1 MVLNWIKNE
10 EGEKSWDHPWSTDE
24 IRLKQHEW
32 SLAGDV
38 GLLRHLEKFSETLTS
53 RVKSTQE
60 NLDSLTS
67 DLNET
72 TVLIDNVTNA
82 SLALANTQF
91 IESRVYEDDPS
102 SENHQKKKTETVD
115 VQRELTEA
123 EMIAIVS
130 ENIQR
135 GLQIMDEKYDR
146 LEVVASDDS
155 DDENPTQSMV
165 SVPSFILRPKDP
177 YKDRPLPYVI
187 GSDKWQASNKIGIE
201 SSSSESEAPDNEEDD
216 DDDEST
222 EDDKITHI
230 FNSTQRNNLL
240 AKRSSL
246 SSSESSDFND
256 KSNNTNK
263 LASGPSSTTDKMYT
277 RSQDTLNSTS
287 EIDTPIEVKGKSS
300 GRDAPGFAE
309 ELAKRLGSVLPG
321 AKVDSSKADVDR
333 SSINRSNDD
342 LFDNEE
348 KNEED
353 IFNVKKDKLFS
364 DGGLFDEDVPNS
376 LWNNK
381 PLRRPQSNIIPA
393 KAKPKSSIDDL
404 FGDVDS
410 DDSDDI
416 FAPRSSTK
424 STTVVDKTGV
434 SDKPKNESV
443 STNRFSGID
452 QTATEK
458 VATSTPDINT
468 SVPNLFDDD
477 EDDSLFNSVKN
488 SAPVR
493 SPEAV
498 RSSPRGRVPGVLI
511 SQADLLSSSL
521 GSKIFQRAR
530 QDSSESS
537 ETEESVGFKGE
548 GDRNASAVTVDNVS
562 RSSSVSSKSNATQ
575 SRENDKSTSRSN
587 ASSTI
592 AGNRIH
598 VSRESSDSSGISVP
612 PLSISSNLS
621 TSLGLER
628 PQMESTR
635 LISEELS
642 RERLTSDSLLNQ
654 RSRQQGEEVNF
665 GRDVSTPASGAV
677 QEHLTTNSS
686 SNSKSN
692 ANSKEVNIFDDDVFS
707 PPPLPKS
714 DIKSKSK
721 VVSLF
726 DDSDSGDDLFL
737 NTSSGSRSQK
747 SADVLAYSNN
757 NLLNKQELAQEAKSK
772 INQTKLKHSLFAD
785 DNDKIEDIFGSADD
799 SDIDIFARQKSKSN
813 TSVTRVSS
821 DLPANKANEEIKIA
835 DKKSLASGSGPPSFV
850 SNKSSLSERKTLSIF
865 DDSDEEDDDLFS
877 TNTKITKKPSNMF
890 YGGGITP
897 SGGGMSDDAD
907 DLFAKST
914 STLTENKL
922 QEEKEDKKAV
932 EEEEAV
938 EEAASPK
945 KDFAEA
951 VTLVEGEKKSKI
963 KLNEKQNNSD
973 QVLPS
978 VDVTHV
984 NLHSQSR
991 RLFDDYAGEVS
1002 DDEDSLFGK
1011 PSAKSNVKS
1020 GGFAVV
1026 NDSVVNIKETKI
1038 TSVQITSERVD
1049 NCSDTETNS
1058 VSTTDGGKMSR
1069 INDNDTKIRIPPKSL
1084 KIKLPA
1090 VTADDNNESV
1100 SPPRRAVS
1108 GKIKNLMGKM
1118 GDLKILSPT
1127 DTPLTWRKA
1136 AGDNNKLDSEND
1148 NTPDRD
1154 SEDGS
1159 LISVPSTKSPTILS
1173 DENININVSL
1183 SPSIETETAVSFDVP
1198 AQAEP
1203 LTIKGSK
1210 ILQNRARIPV
1220 KRRPQSRQARQ
1231 TALRTSGLD
1240 FDAVDTAGSGAFDS
1254 NDLAS
1259 STTETKAERP
1269 TTRSA
1274 ADDSRDEGVVKNKHH
1289 LNLTT
1294 DDRSE
1299 MSLSKD
1305 GSISITKNTLLSP
1318 STDEED
1324 LFDVPPDLP
1333 EDPPKEDSLFDQALI
1348 LSPVQARRSKT
1359 HFNNDKLHS
1368 SYSVN
1373 KSKVESK
1380 NQLKEADESRK
1391 KDKEDDK
1398 SAPIDPLRDDN
1409 HDPLKDPSQLF
1420 AFVTKTPSPEKGQ
1433 GLLFDEDDSLF
1444 STSKT
1449 EASIAGST
1457 AASVGES
1464 NKKSPLDLFDDD
1476 STSDLFSGPFTKP
1489 VKKPV
1494 KGNAVKSSLFND
1506 FDSED
1511 DDETEDLFASVSSRK
1526 SNQSKSELSDTEIST
1541 KGNAAKQGDD
1551 FEDDEDNEEEL
1562 FFDASEK
1569 QSSDSSKGD
1578 QSPAATTAATTV
1590 TAGSK
1595 KTKLEDIF
1603 GDQSSGED
1611 DIFFTKKPIAK
1622 DKASS
1627 FFSNEGESD
1636 DDLFAIKPATSANPS
1651 QLADNQAPVKKSVTR
1666 DLKKTAEAISEDPLS
1681 ILHDD

>member
-1 MVLNWIKNE
+1 MSGVWL
-10 EGEKSWDHPWSTDE
+10 E
-24 IRLKQHEW
+24 I
-32 SLAGDV
+32 
-38 GLLRHLEKFSETLTS
+38 
-53 RVKSTQE
+53 
-60 NLDSLTS
+60 

-102 SENHQKKKTETVD
+102 SEKHQKKKTETVD
-115 VQRELTEA
+115 VQKELSEA
-123 EMIAIVS
+123 EMIAIVT

-146 LEVVASDDS
+146 LEVIASDDS
-155 DDENPTQSMV
+155 DDENPSQSMV

-201 SSSSESEAPDNEEDD
+201 SSSSESEALDNEEDD
-216 DDDEST
+216 DDDDEST
-222 EDDKITHI
+222 EGDKITHI

-240 AKRSSL
+240 VKRSSL

-263 LASGPSSTTDKMYT
+263 LASGPSSTTDKLYT

-287 EIDTPIEVKGKSS
+287 EIDTPVEVKGKT

-309 ELAKRLGSVLPG
+309 ELAKRLGSVLP
-321 AKVDSSKADVDR
+321 
-333 SSINRSNDD
+333 DD

-348 KNEED
+348 KNED
-353 IFNVKKDKLFS
+353 IFNVKKDKMFS

-393 KAKPKSSIDDL
+393 SIDLPPPIHSVEAKPKSSIDDL

-410 DDSDDI
+410 DDCDDI
-416 FAPRSSTK
+416 FAPRNSSTV
-424 STTVVDKTGV
+424 VVDKTGM
-434 SDKPKNESV
+434 SDKPKNES
-443 STNRFSGID
+443 NRFPIID
-452 QTATEK
+452 QTGTEK

-477 EDDSLFNSVKN
+477 EDDSLFDSVKN

-493 SPEAV
+493 SPEA
-498 RSSPRGRVPGVLI
+498 RVPGVLI

-548 GDRNASAVTVDNVS
+548 GDRNASVVTVDNVS

-575 SRENDKSTSRSN
+575 SRENDKTTSRSN

-654 RSRQQGEEVNF
+654 RSRQQGEEVNS
-665 GRDVSTPASGAV
+665 GRDVSAPASGGAV

-686 SNSKSN
+686 STSKSN
-692 ANSKEVNIFDDDVFS
+692 ASSKEVNIFDDDVFS
-707 PPPLPKS
+707 PPPLPKN

-726 DDSDSGDDLFL
+726 DDSDSGDDLFS

-747 SADVLAYSNN
+747 SADVLTHSNN
-757 NLLNKQELAQEAKSK
+757 NLPHKLAQEAKSK
-772 INQTKLKHSLFAD
+772 INQTKLKHSLFDD

-813 TSVTRVSS
+813 TLVTRVSS
-821 DLPANKANEEIKIA
+821 DLLANKASVNNNTTEEIKVG
-835 DKKSLASGSGPPSFV
+835 DKKSPSFI
-850 SNKSSLSERKTLSIF
+850 SNKSEKKTLSIF

-877 TNTKITKKPSNMF
+877 TNTKIAKKPSDMF

-897 SGGGMSDDAD
+897 SGGEMSDDVD

-914 STLTENKL
+914 STLTKNKL
-922 QEEKEDKKAV
+922 EEEKEK
-932 EEEEAV
+932 EEEEEEEEVKAV

-945 KDFAEA
+945 KDSAEA
-951 VTLVEGEKKSKI
+951 VTLVEGEKKSQV
-963 KLNEKQNNSD
+963 KLDEKQNNSD
-973 QVLPS
+973 HVLPS
-978 VDVTHV
+978 VDV

-991 RLFDDYAGEVS
+991 RLFDDYAGEDS

-1011 PSAKSNVKS
+1011 SNVRS
-1020 GGFAVV
+1020 QGFPVF

-1038 TSVQITSERVD
+1038 TSVQISSERGD
-1049 NCSDTETNS
+1049 NYSDTEANS
-1058 VSTTDGGKMSR
+1058 VSAIDGGKMSR
-1069 INDNDTKIRIPPKSL
+1069 ITDNDTKIRTPPKSL
-1084 KIKLPA
+1084 KIKLPT
-1090 VTADDNNESV
+1090 VTADDDNESV

-1136 AGDNNKLDSEND
+1136 AGDNNK
-1148 NTPDRD
+1148 
-1154 SEDGS
+1154 
-1159 LISVPSTKSPTILS
+1159 
-1173 DENININVSL
+1173 
-1183 SPSIETETAVSFDVP
+1183 
-1198 AQAEP
+1198 
-1203 LTIKGSK
+1203 

-1240 FDAVDTAGSGAFDS
+1240 FDAVDTAGSVAFDS
-1254 NDLAS
+1254 NNLAS
-1259 STTETKAERP
+1259 STTETK
-1269 TTRSA
+1269 TRSA
-1274 ADDSRDEGVVKNKHH
+1274 ADDSRDEGVVKNKHY

-1305 GSISITKNTLLSP
+1305 GSISTTKNTLLSP

-1333 EDPPKEDSLFDQALI
+1333 EDPPKEDSLFDQAPI

-1359 HFNNDKLHS
+1359 NFDNKSHS

-1380 NQLKEADESRK
+1380 NEVKESHKEEEE
-1391 KDKEDDK
+1391 DKSL

-1444 STSKT
+1444 STTKN
-1449 EASIAGST
+1449 EAS
-1457 AASVGES
+1457 ASISES
-1464 NKKSPLDLFDDD
+1464 NKKSPLDLFEDD
-1476 STSDLFSGPFTKP
+1476 SSDLFSGPFTKP
-1489 VKKPV
+1489 VKKSAS
-1494 KGNAVKSSLFND
+1494 AVKSSLFND
-1506 FDSED
+1506 FDSE

-1526 SNQSKSELSDTEIST
+1526 SNQSKSELSDTEISV
-1541 KGNAAKQGDD
+1541 KGNNNNNNKQADG

-1569 QSSDSSKGD
+1569 PSSDSSKGD
-1578 QSPAATTAATTV
+1578 QSPAVTSVTATSV

-1603 GDQSSGED
+1603 GGQSSGEE
-1611 DIFFTKKPIAK
+1611 DIFFAKKPIAK

-1636 DDLFAIKPATSANPS
+1636 DDLFAIKPAAGLSQSADKPI
-1651 QLADNQAPVKKSVTR
+1651 KKSVTR

>member
-1 MVLNWIKNE
+1 MNLSTSE

-102 SENHQKKKTETVD
+102 SEKHQKKKTETVD
-115 VQRELTEA
+115 VQKELSEA
-123 EMIAIVS
+123 EMIAIVT

-146 LEVVASDDS
+146 LEVIASDDS
-155 DDENPTQSMV
+155 DDENPSQSMV

-201 SSSSESEAPDNEEDD
+201 SSSSESEALDNEEDD
-216 DDDEST
+216 DDDDEST
-222 EDDKITHI
+222 EGDKITHI

-240 AKRSSL
+240 VKRSSL

-263 LASGPSSTTDKMYT
+263 LASGPSSTTDKLYT

-287 EIDTPIEVKGKSS
+287 EIDTPVEVKGKT

-321 AKVDSSKADVDR
+321 AKVDSSKADVDS

-348 KNEED
+348 KNED
-353 IFNVKKDKLFS
+353 IFNVKKDKMFS

-393 KAKPKSSIDDL
+393 SIDLPPPIHSVEAKPKSSIDDL

-410 DDSDDI
+410 DDCDDI
-416 FAPRSSTK
+416 FAPRNSSTV
-424 STTVVDKTGV
+424 VVDKTGM
-434 SDKPKNESV
+434 SDKPKNES
-443 STNRFSGID
+443 NRFPIID
-452 QTATEK
+452 QTGTEK

-477 EDDSLFNSVKN
+477 EDDSLFDSVKN

-493 SPEAV
+493 SPEA
-498 RSSPRGRVPGVLI
+498 RVPGVLI

-548 GDRNASAVTVDNVS
+548 GDRNASVVTVDNVS

-575 SRENDKSTSRSN
+575 SRENDKTTSRSN

-654 RSRQQGEEVNF
+654 RSRQQGEEVNS
-665 GRDVSTPASGAV
+665 GRDVSAPASGGAV

-686 SNSKSN
+686 STSKSN
-692 ANSKEVNIFDDDVFS
+692 ASSKEVNIFDDDVFS
-707 PPPLPKS
+707 PPPLPKN

-726 DDSDSGDDLFL
+726 DDSDSGDDLFS

-747 SADVLAYSNN
+747 SADVLTHSNN
-757 NLLNKQELAQEAKSK
+757 NLPHKLAQEAKSK
-772 INQTKLKHSLFAD
+772 INQTKLKHSLFDD

-813 TSVTRVSS
+813 TLVTRVSS
-821 DLPANKANEEIKIA
+821 DLLANKASVNNNTTEEIKVG
-835 DKKSLASGSGPPSFV
+835 DKKSPSFI
-850 SNKSSLSERKTLSIF
+850 SNKSEKKTLSIF

-877 TNTKITKKPSNMF
+877 TNTKIAKKPSDMF

-897 SGGGMSDDAD
+897 SGGEMSDDVD

-914 STLTENKL
+914 STLTKNKL
-922 QEEKEDKKAV
+922 EEEKEK
-932 EEEEAV
+932 EEEEEEEEVKAV

-945 KDFAEA
+945 KDSAEA
-951 VTLVEGEKKSKI
+951 VTLVEGEKKSQV
-963 KLNEKQNNSD
+963 KLDEKQNNSD
-973 QVLPS
+973 HVLPS
-978 VDVTHV
+978 VDV

-991 RLFDDYAGEVS
+991 RLFDDYAGEDS

-1011 PSAKSNVKS
+1011 SNVRS
-1020 GGFAVV
+1020 QGFPVF

-1038 TSVQITSERVD
+1038 TSVQISSERGD
-1049 NCSDTETNS
+1049 NYSDTEANS
-1058 VSTTDGGKMSR
+1058 VSAIDGGKMSR
-1069 INDNDTKIRIPPKSL
+1069 ITDNDTKIRTPPKSL
-1084 KIKLPA
+1084 KIKLPT
-1090 VTADDNNESV
+1090 VTADDDNESV

-1136 AGDNNKLDSEND
+1136 AGDNNKVDSEND

-1159 LISVPSTKSPTILS
+1159 SISVPSTKSPTILS
-1173 DENININVSL
+1173 DENIITNVSL

-1240 FDAVDTAGSGAFDS
+1240 FDAVDTAGSVAFDS
-1254 NDLAS
+1254 NNLAS
-1259 STTETKAERP
+1259 STTETK
-1269 TTRSA
+1269 TRSA
-1274 ADDSRDEGVVKNKHH
+1274 ADDSRDEGVVKNKHY

-1305 GSISITKNTLLSP
+1305 GSISTTKNTLLSP

-1333 EDPPKEDSLFDQALI
+1333 EDPPKEDSLFDQAPI

-1359 HFNNDKLHS
+1359 NFDNKSHS

-1380 NQLKEADESRK
+1380 NEVKESHKEEEE
-1391 KDKEDDK
+1391 DKSL

-1444 STSKT
+1444 STTKN
-1449 EASIAGST
+1449 EAS
-1457 AASVGES
+1457 ASISES
-1464 NKKSPLDLFDDD
+1464 NKKSPLDLFEDD
-1476 STSDLFSGPFTKP
+1476 SSDLFSGPFTKP
-1489 VKKPV
+1489 VKKSAS
-1494 KGNAVKSSLFND
+1494 AVKSSLFND
-1506 FDSED
+1506 FDSE

-1526 SNQSKSELSDTEIST
+1526 SNQSKSELSDTEISV
-1541 KGNAAKQGDD
+1541 KGNNNNNNKQADG

-1569 QSSDSSKGD
+1569 PSSDSSKGD
-1578 QSPAATTAATTV
+1578 QSPAVTSVTATSV

-1603 GDQSSGED
+1603 GGQSSGEE
-1611 DIFFTKKPIAK
+1611 DIFFAKKPIAK

-1636 DDLFAIKPATSANPS
+1636 DDLFAIKPAAGLSQSADKPI
-1651 QLADNQAPVKKSVTR
+1651 KKSVTR

>member
-1 MVLNWIKNE
+1 MNLSTSE

-102 SENHQKKKTETVD
+102 SEEHQKKKTETVN
-115 VQRELTEA
+115 VQKELSEA
-123 EMIAIVS
+123 EVIAIVS

-155 DDENPTQSMV
+155 DDENPSQSMV

-201 SSSSESEAPDNEEDD
+201 SSSSESEALDNEEDD
-216 DDDEST
+216 DDDDDDEST
-222 EDDKITHI
+222 EGDKITHI

-287 EIDTPIEVKGKSS
+287 EIDTPVEVKGKT

-333 SSINRSNDD
+333 SSVNRSNDD
-342 LFDNEE
+342 LFDNEK
-348 KNEED
+348 KNED

-364 DGGLFDEDVPNS
+364 DGGLFDEDVPNR

-393 KAKPKSSIDDL
+393 SIDLPPPIHSVEAKPKSSIDDL

-410 DDSDDI
+410 DESDDI

-424 STTVVDKTGV
+424 STTVDKTSV
-434 SDKPKNESV
+434 SDKPKNES
-443 STNRFSGID
+443 NRFPIID
-452 QTATEK
+452 QTGGEK

-493 SPEAV
+493 SPKA
-498 RSSPRGRVPGVLI
+498 RVPGVLI

-548 GDRNASAVTVDNVS
+548 GDRNASVVTVDNVS
-562 RSSSVSSKSNATQ
+562 RSSSISSKSNATQ
-575 SRENDKSTSRSN
+575 SRENDKTTSRSN

-621 TSLGLER
+621 ISLGLEQ

-654 RSRQQGEEVNF
+654 RSRQQGEEVNS
-665 GRDVSTPASGAV
+665 GRDVSAPASGGAV

-686 SNSKSN
+686 SNIKSN

-726 DDSDSGDDLFL
+726 DDSDSGDDLFS

-747 SADVLAYSNN
+747 SADVLAHSNN
-757 NLLNKQELAQEAKSK
+757 NLPHKLAQEAKSK
-772 INQTKLKHSLFAD
+772 INQTKLKHSLFDD

-813 TSVTRVSS
+813 TLSS
-821 DLPANKANEEIKIA
+821 DLPANKASVNNNTTEEIKVG
-835 DKKSLASGSGPPSFV
+835 DKKSPSFI
-850 SNKSSLSERKTLSIF
+850 SNKSEKKTLSIF

-877 TNTKITKKPSNMF
+877 TNTKIAKKPSNMF

-897 SGGGMSDDAD
+897 SGGGMSDDVD
-907 DLFAKST
+907 DLFVKST

-922 QEEKEDKKAV
+922 EEEKEK
-932 EEEEAV
+932 EEEEVEAV
-938 EEAASPK
+938 KQAASPK
-945 KDFAEA
+945 KDSAEA
-951 VTLVEGEKKSKI
+951 VTLVEGEKKSKV
-963 KLNEKQNNSD
+963 KLDEKQNNSD
-973 QVLPS
+973 HVLPS
-978 VDVTHV
+978 VDD

-991 RLFDDYAGEVS
+991 RLFDDYAGEDS

-1011 PSAKSNVKS
+1011 SNVKR
-1020 GGFAVV
+1020 GFPVF

-1049 NCSDTETNS
+1049 NYSDTETNS
-1058 VSTTDGGKMSR
+1058 VSAIDGGKMSR
-1069 INDNDTKIRIPPKSL
+1069 INDNDTKIRTPPKSL
-1084 KIKLPA
+1084 KIKLPT
-1090 VTADDNNESV
+1090 VTADDDNESV

-1136 AGDNNKLDSEND
+1136 AGENNKVDSEND

-1159 LISVPSTKSPTILS
+1159 SISVPSTKSPTILS
-1173 DENININVSL
+1173 DENINTNVSL

-1240 FDAVDTAGSGAFDS
+1240 FDAVDTAGSVAFDS
-1254 NDLAS
+1254 NNSAS
-1259 STTETKAERP
+1259 STTETK
-1269 TTRSA
+1269 TRS
-1274 ADDSRDEGVVKNKHH
+1274 ADDSRDEGVVKNKHY
-1289 LNLTT
+1289 LNLTTT

-1305 GSISITKNTLLSP
+1305 GSISTTKNTLLSP

-1333 EDPPKEDSLFDQALI
+1333 EDPPKEDSLFDQAPI

-1359 HFNNDKLHS
+1359 HFDNKSHS

-1380 NQLKEADESRK
+1380 NEVKEAHKEE
-1391 KDKEDDK
+1391 DKSL

-1444 STSKT
+1444 SSTKN
-1449 EASIAGST
+1449 EASIS
-1457 AASVGES
+1457 ES

-1476 STSDLFSGPFTKP
+1476 STSDLFSGPFAKP
-1489 VKKPV
+1489 VKKPAS
-1494 KGNAVKSSLFND
+1494 AVKSSLFND

-1511 DDETEDLFASVSSRK
+1511 DETEDLFASMSSRK
-1526 SNQSKSELSDTEIST
+1526 SNQSKSEFSDTETSA
-1541 KGNAAKQGDD
+1541 KGNNNKQADG

-1569 QSSDSSKGD
+1569 PSSDSSKGD
-1578 QSPAATTAATTV
+1578 QSPAVTSVTAASV
-1590 TAGSK
+1590 DASSK

-1603 GDQSSGED
+1603 GNQSSGED

-1622 DKASS
+1622 EKASS

-1636 DDLFAIKPATSANPS
+1636 DDLFAIKPAAGLAGLSQSA
-1651 QLADNQAPVKKSVTR
+1651 DKPVKKSVTR

>member
-1 MVLNWIKNE
+1 MNLSTSE

-102 SENHQKKKTETVD
+102 SEEHQKKKTETVN
-115 VQRELTEA
+115 VQKELSEA
-123 EMIAIVS
+123 EVIAIVS

-155 DDENPTQSMV
+155 DDENPSQSMV

-201 SSSSESEAPDNEEDD
+201 SSSSESEALDNEEDD
-216 DDDEST
+216 DDDDDDEST
-222 EDDKITHI
+222 EGDKITHI

-287 EIDTPIEVKGKSS
+287 EIDTPVEVKGKT

-333 SSINRSNDD
+333 SSVNRSNDD
-342 LFDNEE
+342 LFDNEK
-348 KNEED
+348 KNED

-364 DGGLFDEDVPNS
+364 DGGLFDEDVPNR

-393 KAKPKSSIDDL
+393 SIDLPPPIHSVEAKPKSSIDDL

-410 DDSDDI
+410 DESDDI

-424 STTVVDKTGV
+424 STTVDKTSV
-434 SDKPKNESV
+434 SDKPKNES
-443 STNRFSGID
+443 NRFPIID
-452 QTATEK
+452 QTGGEK

-493 SPEAV
+493 SPKAV

-548 GDRNASAVTVDNVS
+548 GDRNASVVTVDNVS
-562 RSSSVSSKSNATQ
+562 RSSSISSKSNATQ
-575 SRENDKSTSRSN
+575 SRENDKTTSRSN

-621 TSLGLER
+621 ISLGLEQ

-654 RSRQQGEEVNF
+654 RSRQQGEEVNS
-665 GRDVSTPASGAV
+665 GRDVSAPASGGAV

-686 SNSKSN
+686 SNIKSN

-726 DDSDSGDDLFL
+726 DDSDSGDDLFS

-747 SADVLAYSNN
+747 SADVLAHSNN
-757 NLLNKQELAQEAKSK
+757 NLPHKLAQEAKSK
-772 INQTKLKHSLFAD
+772 INQTKLKHSLFDD

-813 TSVTRVSS
+813 TLSS
-821 DLPANKANEEIKIA
+821 DLPANKASVNNNTTEEIKVG
-835 DKKSLASGSGPPSFV
+835 DKKSPSFI
-850 SNKSSLSERKTLSIF
+850 SNKSEKKTLSIF

-877 TNTKITKKPSNMF
+877 TNTKIAKKPSNMF

-897 SGGGMSDDAD
+897 SGGGMSDDVD
-907 DLFAKST
+907 DLFVKST

-922 QEEKEDKKAV
+922 EEEKEK
-932 EEEEAV
+932 EEEEVEAV
-938 EEAASPK
+938 KQAASPK
-945 KDFAEA
+945 KDSAEA
-951 VTLVEGEKKSKI
+951 VTLVEGEKKSKV
-963 KLNEKQNNSD
+963 KLDEKQNNSD
-973 QVLPS
+973 HVLPS
-978 VDVTHV
+978 VDD

-991 RLFDDYAGEVS
+991 RLFDDYAGEDS

-1011 PSAKSNVKS
+1011 SNVKR
-1020 GGFAVV
+1020 GFPVF

-1049 NCSDTETNS
+1049 NYSDTETNS
-1058 VSTTDGGKMSR
+1058 VSAIDGGKMSR
-1069 INDNDTKIRIPPKSL
+1069 INDNDTKIRTPPKSL
-1084 KIKLPA
+1084 KIKLPT
-1090 VTADDNNESV
+1090 VTADDDNESV

-1136 AGDNNKLDSEND
+1136 AGENNKVDSEND

-1159 LISVPSTKSPTILS
+1159 SISVPSTKSPTILS
-1173 DENININVSL
+1173 DENINTNVSL

-1240 FDAVDTAGSGAFDS
+1240 FDAVDTAGSVAFDS
-1254 NDLAS
+1254 NNSAS
-1259 STTETKAERP
+1259 STTETK
-1269 TTRSA
+1269 TRS
-1274 ADDSRDEGVVKNKHH
+1274 ADDSRDEGVVKNKHY
-1289 LNLTT
+1289 LNLTTT

-1305 GSISITKNTLLSP
+1305 GSISTTKNTLLSP

-1333 EDPPKEDSLFDQALI
+1333 EDPPKEDSLFDQAPI

-1359 HFNNDKLHS
+1359 HFDNKSHS

-1380 NQLKEADESRK
+1380 NEVKEAHKEE
-1391 KDKEDDK
+1391 DKSL

-1444 STSKT
+1444 SSTKN
-1449 EASIAGST
+1449 EASIS
-1457 AASVGES
+1457 ES

-1476 STSDLFSGPFTKP
+1476 STSDLFSGPFAKP
-1489 VKKPV
+1489 VKKPAS
-1494 KGNAVKSSLFND
+1494 AVKSSLFND

-1511 DDETEDLFASVSSRK
+1511 DETEDLFASMSSRK
-1526 SNQSKSELSDTEIST
+1526 SNQSKSEFSDTETSA
-1541 KGNAAKQGDD
+1541 KGNNNKQADG

-1569 QSSDSSKGD
+1569 PSSDSSKGD
-1578 QSPAATTAATTV
+1578 QSPAVTSVTAASV
-1590 TAGSK
+1590 DASSK

-1603 GDQSSGED
+1603 GNQSSGED

-1622 DKASS
+1622 EKASS

-1636 DDLFAIKPATSANPS
+1636 DDLFAIKPAAGLAGLSQSA
-1651 QLADNQAPVKKSVTR
+1651 DKPVKKSVTR